1 MKTKILAD
9 FQICISVPFKCSFSV
24 WRKYFQMNSII
35 FIRSLTELIDMS
47 CLLSKVKLRN
57 IENFLIKYLWSL
69 LTSLVLK
76 SLLYI
81 QVIFANSFTYP
92 LLWILWF
99 LFHLSTSKNPSKC
112 NANSS
117 KRITFNKCL
126 IYHQS
131 LHNIC
136 SRNSFLILLN
146 KKYNLL

>member
-1 MKTKILAD
+1 MFLNVCKQTNFSHISRARISKSKRCFIVKSSTYYFHMKTKILAD

-81 QVIFANSFTYP
+81 QVIFVNSFTYP

-99 LFHLSTSKNPSKC
+99 V
-112 NANSS
+112 
-117 KRITFNKCL
+117 
-126 IYHQS
+126 
-131 LHNIC
+131 
-136 SRNSFLILLN
+136 SFEY
-146 KKYNLL
+146 KQESF